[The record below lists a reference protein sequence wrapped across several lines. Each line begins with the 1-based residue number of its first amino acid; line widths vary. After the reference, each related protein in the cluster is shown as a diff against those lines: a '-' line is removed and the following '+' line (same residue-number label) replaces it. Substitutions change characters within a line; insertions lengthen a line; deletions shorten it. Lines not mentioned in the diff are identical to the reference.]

1 MFGNFFKPR
10 THYDFNY
17 KPRYYDERKER
28 LDHLQKKYDDGNID
42 DSDEEIRIKLTKN
55 NLKSDWIRAKR
66 STADRKTAVRLAI
79 IIAILVGIVAY
90 IFQIHTLF

>member
-28 LDHLQKKYDDGNID
+28 REQLEKKYQNENNDT
-42 DSDEEIRIKLTKN
+42 SEEIQRIKLTKN
-55 NLKSDWIRAKR
+55 NLKLDWIRAKKN
-66 STADRKTAVRLAI
+66 SADKNVAIRLAI
-79 IIAILVGIVAY
+79 IITILVGIIAY

>member
-28 LDHLQKKYDDGNID
+28 IEQLEKKYRDENSS
-42 DSDEEIRIKLTKN
+42 DSSEIQRIRLTKN
-55 NLKSDWIRAKR
+55 NLKLDWIRTKK
-66 STADRKTAVRLAI
+66 STADRNTAIRLAI
-79 IIAILVGIVAY
+79 IITILVGILAY

>member
-10 THYDFNY
+10 TYYNFNY

-28 LDHLQKKYDDGNID
+28 RERLERKYAEDNS
-42 DSDEEIRIKLTKN
+42 SDLEETPRMKLTKN
-55 NLKSDWIRAKR
+55 SLKSDWIRAKK
-66 STADRKTAVRLAI
+66 STADRNTALRLAI
-79 IIAILVGIVAY
+79 IITILVGILSY

>member
-42 DSDEEIRIKLTKN
+42 DSDKDIRIKLTKN
-55 NLKSDWIRAKR
+55 NLKSDWIRAKS

>member
-28 LDHLQKKYDDGNID
+28 REQLERKYAQENNPDL
-42 DSDEEIRIKLTKN
+42 EETQRIKLTKH
-55 NLKSDWIRAKR
+55 NLKNDWIRAKSSASDR
-66 STADRKTAVRLAI
+66 NTAIRLAL
-79 IIAILVGIVAY
+79 IIAILVGILAY
-90 IFQIHTLF
+90 FFQIHTLF

>member
-10 THYDFNY
+10 THYEFDY

-28 LDHLQKKYDDGNID
+28 LENLKKKYEDQSELDDA
-42 DSDEEIRIKLTKN
+42 SLKIRLTKN
-55 NLKSDWIRAKR
+55 NLKSDWIRAKK
-66 STADRKTAVRLAI
+66 STADRNTSLRLAI
-79 IIAILVGIVAY
+79 IITILVGLIAY